1 MPAIPIVV
9 ITPVKN
15 ESWILDIFLRA
26 TSMFADHIIIA
37 DQFSTDESR
46 DIAGRFEKV
55 VLIQNDREK
64 YDEQY
69 RQKLLIDKARE
80 IVPGKKILLAL
91 DADEILTPDSLGS
104 KDWERMCLLDAGT
117 VIRFE
122 KPDLLANM
130 RTCIRHKEY
139 FTLGYVDDGVDHSG
153 KKIHSVRIPR
163 LDTSPEV
170 DIDSIKFMHL
180 ALTRPHEYAARQ
192 RYYSM
197 VENIEAIS
205 PFYRRLIK
213 YSPRLVNYISQ
224 REITSTPESWIA
236 GWIKEGIDLAA
247 IKSYELNNFNDM
259 VLRNLVTYGPAKFYF
274 DDIWQINWKEYN
286 KNRNLINPEPQSLRT
301 PLFAR
306 VLLSALVYCIKL
318 LKS

>member
-1 MPAIPIVV
+1 MPEIPIVV

-15 ESWILDIFLRA
+15 ESWILDNFLRT

-91 DADEILTPDSLGS
+91 DADEIITADSLDS
-104 KDWERMCLLDAGT
+104 QDWEQMCLLDPGT
-117 VIRFE
+117 VLRFE
-122 KPDLLANM
+122 KPDVLANM
-130 RTCIRHKEY
+130 QTCIRHREY
-139 FTLGYVDDGVDHSG
+139 FTLGYIDDGVDHLG

-163 LDTSPEV
+163 LDNSPEV
-170 DIDSIKFMHL
+170 DIESIKFMHL
-180 ALTRPHEYAARQ
+180 ALTRPYEYAARQ

-197 VENIEAIS
+197 VENIESIS

-213 YSPRLVNYISQ
+213 YSPRLVDYISQ
-224 REITSTPESWIA
+224 REITNTPESWFA
-236 GWIKEGIDLAA
+236 GWKKAGIDLTA
-247 IKSYELNNFNDM
+247 IRSSEFNNFNDM
-259 VLRNLVTYGPAKFYF
+259 VLQNLSIYGPGKFYF
-274 DDIWQINWKEYN
+274 DDIWQIDWKVYN
-286 KNRNLINPEPQSLRT
+286 SKRNIIKSKRGSLKSPLLVRT
-301 PLFAR
+301 
-306 VLLSALVYCIKL
+306 LLSTIIYCIKL
-318 LKS
+318 LR